1 MSPTFEA
8 FLAERPQ
15 LERSSLPIPGLCVC
29 PDRFEIDAKPILV
42 RHSVCDNTGYSFVDI
57 SGKGGALMRETTL
70 EALAAWIPVP
80 PPAPDYDDT
89 AAQYVIARMIELG
102 FHLVKLHP
110 GRKKP
115 MGAAWNSPETTPA
128 LTEDQALAHVRD
140 GGGLGV
146 LLGPS
151 NLIVL
156 DAENQAATDALIAA
170 GLVPVLYTAKG
181 ICGAFQTACDPRF
194 DKRGGGHFWVPVPE
208 RLRGKVLEGVP
219 QADLGGGALVDVLVG
234 MRQAVVPP
242 TALVAA
248 GGWRYT
254 AKGGNA
260 VWSGEDMPAG
270 EAAAP
275 WLFDSSVPCPESVRA
290 LHGRIGERVWMHGT
304 AGPRSEASAELSEQ
318 LDAVPWDQ
326 VLALDPDSRAENWA
340 DDDDPE
346 CGCAVRHWRGASNR
360 KSLTFHDCNRGV
372 FAHVWSDTAAAELGL
387 GDDQRTMSKAQLAAA
402 LMGVPSTGAGFREV
416 AKRLGV
422 ELSGP
427 SYSFADQLD
436 EAADVLED
444 RADDPEQCS
453 GTIVVPDPTE
463 VPERVAV
470 STVNAKGEP
479 VESIT
484 WRTTRWIA
492 YPASAEFWMGEA
504 AKCRAAARSMRSGK
518 VAAPVVQSTETM
530 VAGPVVGGLPASPVQ
545 PTPADSTPAD
555 SGPLDVETVEQ
566 ITAVSPAGSE
576 LAPDDAIEGEFVD
589 GTVTEIRAKEV
600 FEALRGKIVVI
611 EDLMRDLTPG
621 LKRAYDYAESEGVF
635 FHGFLGGLFP
645 RLLQDVPPNVVMP
658 PRNNKLDSKARGSG
672 VNAYGLAVAPSSAG
686 KGETQKAVNACV
698 GVADGVVT
706 SKAGTAEAWA
716 KRLRGRSGGE
726 DYIKATSLL
735 VTIDEVVRF
744 TKELDRNG
752 SALAGFI
759 ASTWTGF
766 GDGQDT
772 SDEKNAAI
780 LPDHGSRIGITA
792 NAQPGKLAVL
802 LAMAEQG
809 ATHRFYKC
817 LVGIV
822 AKEDRGPLY
831 GCSVPAVVADQSAQP
846 WYSTMP
852 VGYPAVPCQQPQSAR
867 DSAGLQPAPAIN
879 KLGEGADG
887 ADGEKKGIPGYDN
900 EPPIWIGLP
909 KTAKADIEAGLDIAA
924 ERAANWWTAY
934 QQDQDGTITGHRV
947 QMHEMV
953 AFCIALLDGEC
964 NVSEEHWEAARLWLA
979 GSDLVAEAV
988 AIYTELSGEAE
999 AYRAGKLKGVGQAAA
1014 RAADVSI
1021 TNSGTR
1027 SAMQAIIQN
1036 LRKLPSCTSQP
1047 GYIKQ
1052 KMSKKQVAHCEQAV
1066 AALQQQGSLVVGVDG
1081 AWTLVGDLAIAA

>member
-1 MSPTFEA
+1 MSEPNVNPDPLA
-8 FLAERPQ
+8 SSRARDAQLAELKQ
-15 LERSSLPIPGLCVC
+15 QAVQVAA
-29 PDRFEIDAKPILV
+29 DAQDSAASAHRYAVP
-42 RHSVCDNTGYSFVDI
+42 
-57 SGKGGALMRETTL
+57 RETA
-70 EALAAWIPVP
+70 EAWADFWIRHGAHVMPLRK
-80 PPAPDYDDT
+80 D
-89 AAQYVIARMIELG
+89 G
-102 FHLVKLHP
+102 S
-110 GRKKP
+110 KKP
-115 MGAAWNSPETTPA
+115 VNSGWPDARAMTRDDIATW
-128 LTEDQALAHVRD
+128 LTQ
-140 GGGLGV
+140 GGGIGINLGKT
-146 LLGPS
+146 GWA
-151 NLIVL
+151 VL
-156 DAENQAATDALIAA
+156 DADNVKATELFCSA
-170 GLVPVLYTAKG
+170 GLVRTVITANAQVPDHPKGKTGGGQFILRAPVGIDPDTLHSRPFELPCGAKG
-181 ICGAFQTACDPRF
+181 D
-194 DKRGGGHFWVPVPE
+194 
-208 RLRGKVLEGVP
+208 L
-219 QADLGGGALVDVLVG
+219 LGG
-234 MRQAVVPP
+234 RRYIVVPP
-242 TALVAA
+242 TRLDEA
-248 GGWRYT
+248 GGRSYMPDPEGIWVTGAVMQHVGPWAVDPDAVGNIGALEPLRGLLGPKQPHERVYDEAGEWRTPRQQQIDEVPWERVFDCAEGQKFT
-254 AKGGNA
+254 ADSTDSCGCDVYAYAGQTSGTGRGLTA
-260 VWSGEDMPAG
+260 HDGCSWGWYGATWSGTARAHYDLPQTTDRLRI
-270 EAAAP
+270 AARLRGFEP
-275 WLFDSSVPCPESVRA
+275 
-290 LHGRIGERVWMHGT
+290 GG
-304 AGPRSEASAELSEQ
+304 AE
-318 LDAVPWDQ
+318 
-326 VLALDPDSRAENWA
+326 
-340 DDDDPE
+340 
-346 CGCAVRHWRGASNR
+346 
-360 KSLTFHDCNRGV
+360 
-372 FAHVWSDTAAAELGL
+372 
-387 GDDQRTMSKAQLAAA
+387 
-402 LMGVPSTGAGFREV
+402 EV
-416 AKRLGV
+416 ALGRAWGV
-422 ELSGP
+422 EFGGLT
-427 SYSFADQLD
+427 SFADDLD
-436 EAADVLED
+436 RMADEYED
-444 RADDPEQCS
+444 FADDPEQCS
-453 GTIVVPDPTE
+453 GAIVVPDPTE

-479 VESIT
+479 VESVT
-484 WRTTRWIA
+484 WRTTRWVA
-492 YPASAEFWMGEA
+492 YPASTEVWLVEA
-504 AKCRAAARSMRSGK
+504 AKCRAAAREMRGGQA
-518 VAAPVVQSTETM
+518 AAPMEQGTETM
-530 VAGPVVGGLPASPVQ
+530 VAGPVVGVLPASPIQ

-555 SGPLDVETVEQ
+555 PGPLDVETVEQ
-566 ITAVSPAGSE
+566 TTAASPASSE
-576 LAPDDAIEGEFVD
+576 LASDDAIEGEFVD
-589 GTVTEIRAKEV
+589 GTATEIRAKEV

-611 EDLMRDLTPG
+611 EDLMCDLTPG

-735 VTIDEVVRF
+735 VAIDEVVRF

-780 LPDHGSRIGITA
+780 LPDHGSRIGITV

-879 KLGEGADG
+879 KLGEG

>member
-1 MSPTFEA
+1 MTENQNSTSTDPLA
-8 FLAERPQ
+8 SSRARDAQLAELKAQAVACGTQDPAAGAHRYAVPREEAEAWADFWITLGAHVLPLRMDGSKRP
-15 LERSSLPIPGLCVC
+15 LNNGW
-29 PDRFEIDAKPILV
+29 PDARAMTRD
-42 RHSVCDNTGYSFVDI
+42 DI
-57 SGKGGALMRETTL
+57 VAWLMRGGGIGVNLGKTGWAVLDADNARATELFRGVGFTRTVIT
-70 EALAAWIPVP
+70 ANAQVP
-80 PPAPDYDDT
+80 D
-89 AAQYVIARMIELG
+89 
-102 FHLVKLHP
+102 HP
-110 GRKKP
+110 KGKTGGGQFVFR
-115 MGAAWNSPETTPA
+115 SPEGFDPDA
-128 LTEDQALAHVRD
+128 LHSRGFELPD
-140 GGGLGV
+140 GAKGDVLGGRRFIVAAPTRLDEAGGLGYLADPEGIWGTGDPMPRIGQWIADRDADCDYGALEPLRG
-146 LLGPS
+146 LLGPKQPHEREYDS
-151 NLIVL
+151 DGEWRTVRQRQIDELISWEQVFDCAEGAKFVVETIDSCGCDVYAYAGQTSDGRGL
-156 DAENQAATDALIAA
+156 TAHDGCSWGWYGRTWSGSAQAHFGLPESTDRLRIAALLRGFEPGGAEEVALGRTWGVEFGGLTDFADELDQLAEKYEDFADDAE
-170 GLVPVLYTAKG
+170 K
-181 ICGAFQTACDPRF
+181 CGD
-194 DKRGGGHFWVPVPE
+194 VEV
-208 RLRGKVLEGVP
+208 RL
-219 QADLGGGALVDVLVG
+219 
-234 MRQAVVPP
+234 
-242 TALVAA
+242 
-248 GGWRYT
+248 
-254 AKGGNA
+254 
-260 VWSGEDMPAG
+260 
-270 EAAAP
+270 
-275 WLFDSSVPCPESVRA
+275 
-290 LHGRIGERVWMHGT
+290 
-304 AGPRSEASAELSEQ
+304 
-318 LDAVPWDQ
+318 
-326 VLALDPDSRAENWA
+326 
-340 DDDDPE
+340 
-346 CGCAVRHWRGASNR
+346 
-360 KSLTFHDCNRGV
+360 
-372 FAHVWSDTAAAELGL
+372 
-387 GDDQRTMSKAQLAAA
+387 
-402 LMGVPSTGAGFREV
+402 
-416 AKRLGV
+416 
-422 ELSGP
+422 
-427 SYSFADQLD
+427 
-436 EAADVLED
+436 
-444 RADDPEQCS
+444 
-453 GTIVVPDPTE
+453 PDPTE
-463 VPERVAV
+463 VPERVAI

-484 WRTTRWIA
+484 WRSSRWVA
-492 YPASAEFWMGEA
+492 YPSSAEFWMGEA
-504 AKCRAAARSMRSGK
+504 AKCRAAARAMRGGK

-530 VAGPVVGGLPASPVQ
+530 AAGPVVGGMPASSVQ

-566 ITAVSPAGSE
+566 ITAVSSAETAPAV
-576 LAPDDAIEGEFVD
+576 DDAIEGELVE
-589 GTVTEIRAKEV
+589 GTATEARAKEV

-611 EDLMRDLTPG
+611 EKQMRDLTPG
-621 LKRAYDYAESEGVF
+621 LKRAYDYSESEGVF

-698 GVADGVVT
+698 GVADGVVQ

-716 KRLRGRSGGE
+716 KRLRGRHNGE

-735 VTIDEVVRF
+735 VHIDEVIRF

-752 SALAGFI
+752 SAMPGFL
-759 ASTWTGF
+759 ASTWTGI

-780 LPDHGSRIGITA
+780 LPDHGSRIGITV

-879 KLGEGADG
+879 KLGEG

-1014 RAADVSI
+1014 RAADVAI

-1081 AWTLVGDLAIAA
+1081 AWTLVGDLASAA

>member
-1 MSPTFEA
+1 MSENASINDP
-8 FLAERPQ
+8 LA
-15 LERSSLPIPGLCVC
+15 SS
-29 PDRFEIDAKPILV
+29 RARDAQ
-42 RHSVCDNTGYSFVDI
+42 
-57 SGKGGALMRETTL
+57 L
-70 EALAAWIPVP
+70 EALKQQAVQVAAGAQNSDAGAHRYAVPRETAEAWADFWI
-80 PPAPDYDDT
+80 T
-89 AAQYVIARMIELG
+89 LG
-102 FHLVKLHP
+102 AHVLPLRTD
-110 GRKKP
+110 GSKKP
-115 MGAAWNSPETTPA
+115 LNPGWPDARAMTRDDIVSW
-128 LTEDQALAHVRD
+128 LTQ
-140 GGGLGV
+140 GGGIGVNLGKSGWV
-146 LLGPS
+146 GA
-151 NLIVL
+151 
-156 DAENQAATDALIAA
+156 DADNAAATDLFRSA
-170 GLVPVLYTAKG
+170 GLVRTVITANAQVEGSPKFGGGQFLMCAPDGYDPDTLHSRAFELPCGAKG
-181 ICGAFQTACDPRF
+181 DM
-194 DKRGGGHFWVPVPE
+194 
-208 RLRGKVLEGVP
+208 
-219 QADLGGGALVDVLVG
+219 LGG
-234 MRQAVVPP
+234 RRYIVVPP
-242 TALVAA
+242 T
-248 GGWRYT
+248 R
-254 AKGGNA
+254 
-260 VWSGEDMPAG
+260 
-270 EAAAP
+270 
-275 WLFDSSVPCPESVRA
+275 
-290 LHGRIGERVWMHGT
+290 
-304 AGPRSEASAELSEQ
+304 
-318 LDAVPWDQ
+318 
-326 VLALDPDSRAENWA
+326 
-340 DDDDPE
+340 
-346 CGCAVRHWRGASNR
+346 
-360 KSLTFHDCNRGV
+360 
-372 FAHVWSDTAAAELGL
+372 
-387 GDDQRTMSKAQLAAA
+387 
-402 LMGVPSTGAGFREV
+402 
-416 AKRLGV
+416 
-422 ELSGP
+422 
-427 SYSFADQLD
+427 LD
-436 EAADVLED
+436 EAGGRSYMPDPEGIWGGTGAHMRKAGPWIVDPNVQGDFGRLTPLLGLLGPRKPHEREYGQDGEWRTERQQQIDEIPWEQVFDCAEGHKFTADSTDSCGCDVYAYAGQTSKDGRGLTAHDGCSWGWYGRTWSGSAQAHFGLPESTDRLRIAALLRGFEPGGAEEVALGRTWGVEFGGLTAFADELDQLAEKYED
-444 RADDPEQCS
+444 FADDAEKCS
-453 GTIVVPDPTE
+453 DAEVRLPDPTE
-463 VPERVAV
+463 VPERVAI

-484 WRTTRWIA
+484 WRSSRWVA
-492 YPASAEFWMGEA
+492 YPSSAEFWMGEA
-504 AKCRAAARSMRSGK
+504 AKCRAAARAMRGGK

-530 VAGPVVGGLPASPVQ
+530 AAGPVVGGMPASSVQ
-545 PTPADSTPAD
+545 QTPAD
-555 SGPLDVETVEQ
+555 SGPLEVETVEQ
-566 ITAVSPAGSE
+566 ITAMSSAETAPAV
-576 LAPDDAIEGEFVD
+576 DDAIEGELVE
-589 GTVTEIRAKEV
+589 GTATEARAKEV

-611 EDLMRDLTPG
+611 EKQMRDLTPG
-621 LKRAYDYAESEGVF
+621 LKRAYDYSESEGVF

-698 GVADGVVT
+698 GVADGVVQ

-716 KRLRGRSGGE
+716 KRLRVRSGGE

-735 VTIDEVVRF
+735 VHIDEVIRF

-752 SALAGFI
+752 SAMPGFL
-759 ASTWTGF
+759 ASTWTGI

-780 LPDHGSRIGITA
+780 LPDHGSRIGINV

-867 DSAGLQPAPAIN
+867 DSAGLQPAPAII
-879 KLGEGADG
+879 KLGEG

-1014 RAADVSI
+1014 RAADVAI